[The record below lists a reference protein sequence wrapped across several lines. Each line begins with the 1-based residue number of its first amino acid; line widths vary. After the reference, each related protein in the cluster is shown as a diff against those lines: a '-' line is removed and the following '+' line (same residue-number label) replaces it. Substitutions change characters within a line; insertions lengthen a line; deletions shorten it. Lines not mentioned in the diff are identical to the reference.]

1 MENKIIRRVNEISAK
16 ALKDET
22 DWCAVYKQTDETIQ
36 KNSDSD
42 PDAPTLK
49 HAVYKKSNTKR

>member
-1 MENKIIRRVNEISAK
+1 MENKTIRRVNEISAK

-22 DWCAVYKQTDETIQ
+22 DWSAVYKQTDEAIQ